1 MDFLIKIIG
10 VLAGL
15 AIGYTAYKVAGAK
28 DEVTGLLSILI
39 GLISTQ
45 VINTFIEFHRH
56 SQYLKETNLK
66 LANLLQRIS
75 EPIQSTAE
83 LYNILRYGVT
93 KITKEQIPNAWL
105 ELLWKIE
112 SRYYGLSYTNP
123 DFWWNQAF
131 SKLAIEIQRV
141 KKNVI
146 KAEIGRIFVYKN
158 EEELLGLR
166 DVMAEQ
172 CKAGITV
179 RYISEENIEKK
190 VLLKKLRSKIK
201 TLDYGLIDS
210 RIVLLVYVD
219 KDRQFKHG
227 EIIVSKEVFDTYKA
241 FYDHLFDEAEEFVC
255 RWNK

>member
-1 MDFLIKIIG
+1 MDFLIKVIV

-15 AIGYTAYKVAGAK
+15 AIGFITYKVSGAK
-28 DEVTGLLSILI
+28 SEVTGLLSILI

-45 VINTFIEFHRH
+45 VINNIIEFHRH
-56 SQYLKETNLK
+56 AQYLKETNQK
-66 LANLLQRIS
+66 LAGLLQKVS
-75 EPIQSTAE
+75 EPIQTTAE

-141 KKNVI
+141 KKNVS
-146 KAEIGRIFVYKN
+146 KAEISRIFIYKN
-158 EEELLGLR
+158 EEELIKLEE
-166 DVMAEQ
+166 VMAEQ

-179 RYISEENIEKK
+179 RHISEESIEKK

-201 TLDYGLIDS
+201 TLDYGLIDAK
-210 RIVLLVYVD
+210 IVLLVYVD

-227 EIIVSKEVFDTYKA
+227 EIIVNKEVFDTYKI
-241 FYDHLFDEAEEFVC
+241 FYDHLFDEAEEFLC
-255 RWNK
+255 RGR

>member
-1 MDFLIKIIG
+1 MDFLIKVIV

-15 AIGYTAYKVAGAK
+15 AIGYTTYKVSGSK

-45 VINTFIEFHRH
+45 VISSIIEFHRH
-56 SQYLKETNLK
+56 SQYIKETNLK
-66 LANLLQRIS
+66 LANLLQQIS
-75 EPIQSTAE
+75 DPLNTTAE
-83 LYNILRYGVT
+83 LYNILRYGIT

-112 SRYYGLSYTNP
+112 SRYLGVSYTNP

-146 KAEIGRIFVYKN
+146 KAEISRVFVYENDN
-158 EEELLGLR
+158 EFRKLQE
-166 DVMAEQ
+166 VMAEQ

-179 RYISEENIEKK
+179 RHISKDNIDNK
-190 VLLKKLRSKIK
+190 VLLKKLSSKIK
-201 TLDYGLIDS
+201 TFDYALIDGK
-210 RIVLLVYVD
+210 IVLLVYVD
-219 KDRQFKHG
+219 KNREFKHG
-227 EIIVSKEVFDTYKA
+227 EIIVSKEVFDTYKV
-241 FYDHLFDEAEEFVC
+241 FYDHLFDEAEELDC
-255 RWNK
+255 KHR